1 MTLQNQG
8 LRADEKHIL
17 TCMAKIILQT
27 AVVKPLTKVSAEC
40 FYMNISVLYSLVT
53 RALYLNNYQGE
64 ALIGESLG
72 LVSVS
77 KQKVLRLLV
86 SSRSS
91 TKFWRLSRLGLVSF
105 ASILLSLVSVSSWSG
120 FVVFK
125 YNKAKIQSFSSLKD
139 GSRFGLVEKD
149 T

>member
-1 MTLQNQG
+1 MTLQNRG

-72 LVSVS
+72 LVTKSTETLGLDPVS
-77 KQKVLRLLV
+77 YKILEVVSSRMKNFQTV
-86 SSRSS
+86 SSRSRPVCFNF
-91 TKFWRLSRLGLVSF
+91 TQSRLGLVLIWICCF
-105 ASILLSLVSVSSWSG
+105 QI
-120 FVVFK
+120 
-125 YNKAKIQSFSSLKD
+125 
-139 GSRFGLVEKD
+139 
-149 T
+149 